1 VIFCLSHTL
10 ILHVGYTPPPPL
22 LLLLLSILWL
32 VASNLRKILR
42 CILNEND
49 ILAPILCC
57 NGENHDDDAT
67 NSVVVKADDSFLCS
81 GHRHR
86 RRNVDDDDDD
96 TVMDSSDYDIF
107 RTARQML
114 GTLNDDWN
122 AYTFLYHHT
131 TILHKEQQEQEQRQR
146 LDTEWNEFRNWT
158 VAVHWVDR
166 LHRLVT

>member
-1 VIFCLSHTL
+1 MWAIPL
-10 ILHVGYTPPPPL
+10 PPL
-22 LLLLLSILWL
+22 LLSLLWL

-57 NGENHDDDAT
+57 DDENHDDDDDAT
-67 NSVVVKADDSFLCS
+67 DSVVVVKADDSFLCS
-81 GHRHR
+81 GHRRH
-86 RRNVDDDDDD
+86 VDDSKNDDDD
-96 TVMDSSDYDIF
+96 TVIDSSDYDIF

-122 AYTFLYHHT
+122 AYTFLYHDT
-131 TILHKEQQEQEQRQR
+131 TILQKEQQQQQQQQR

>member
-1 VIFCLSHTL
+1 MLAIPL
-10 ILHVGYTPPPPL
+10 PPPPT
-22 LLLLLSILWL
+22 LLLSLLWL

-49 ILAPILCC
+49 ILAPMLCC
-57 NGENHDDDAT
+57 NGENHDDDDAT
-67 NSVVVKADDSFLCS
+67 DSVATVKADDSFLCS
-81 GHRHR
+81 GR
-86 RRNVDDDDDD
+86 RRRRHVDDNDD

-107 RTARQML
+107 RAAREML

-122 AYTFLYHHT
+122 AYTFLYHDT
-131 TILHKEQQEQEQRQR
+131 TILHKEQQEQRQQR
-146 LDTEWNEFRNWT
+146 LDTEWHEFRNWT

>member
-1 VIFCLSHTL
+1 MLAIPLSPHYYYYCL
-10 ILHVGYTPPPPL
+10 
-22 LLLLLSILWL
+22 LWL

-57 NGENHDDDAT
+57 NGENDDDDDAT
-67 NSVVVKADDSFLCS
+67 DSVATVKADDSFLCS
-81 GHRHR
+81 GHRR
-86 RRNVDDDDDD
+86 RHVDDNDD

-122 AYTFLYHHT
+122 AYTFLLHHT
-131 TILHKEQQEQEQRQR
+131 TILHKEQQEQQEQQQR